1 MTATPSNRTRAERFK
16 QLMNL
21 YLRSVGTPTHPA
33 PYLLS
38 RSQRADAPLGSIWG
52 LPDGVVI
59 RTHAERGVLPGE
71 QVSEVRKLAGNDRL
85 AFVVQHR
92 WGATDAADALVFTDA
107 RTLAAILRR
116 LQRLEELETEAAA

>member
-1 MTATPSNRTRAERFK
+1 MTATPSNRTRAEKFK
-16 QLMNL
+16 NLVNL
-21 YLRSVGTPTHPA
+21 YFRSVGIQTHPA

-59 RTHAERGVLPGE
+59 RTHAERGVLPGQ
-71 QVSEVRKLAGNDRL
+71 QVAEVREVAGDDRL

-92 WGATDAADALVFTDA
+92 RGSTDPADSLVFTDA
-107 RTLAAILRR
+107 RTLAVILKKLAI
-116 LQRLEELETEAAA
+116 LEELEAEAAA